1 MLLVVTY
8 IVAGVV
14 VVAKVPLV
22 DSGVRSS
29 DNTSLSTEMDSVVS
43 EASGV
48 PVMALL
54 SSWWKGGMIKE
65 KKDRV
70 SSINTI
76 YEVLRMYFFLLILV
90 LMVLLCLH
98 DSSILRNIKAK
109 SAFSRFLPLERRSNV
124 IIYYLSHRAASEIQ

>member
-43 EASGV
+43 EAMGV
-48 PVMALL
+48 PVIALL
-54 SSWWKGGMIKE
+54 SS
-65 KKDRV
+65 
-70 SSINTI
+70 
-76 YEVLRMYFFLLILV
+76 
-90 LMVLLCLH
+90 
-98 DSSILRNIKAK
+98 
-109 SAFSRFLPLERRSNV
+109 
-124 IIYYLSHRAASEIQ
+124 